1 MHDTRPNIVFI
12 LVDDLG
18 VNDLG
23 YHNRTADGTVDK
35 IFGRGIISPNIDT
48 MADTGLKLSD
58 YYVQEMCTP
67 TRAALMTYDR
77 AADNAHTKYPT
88 PLSVTLE

>member
-1 MHDTRPNIVFI
+1 MHDPRPNIVFI

-35 IFGRGIISPNIDT
+35 TFGRGIISPNIDS
-48 MADTGLKLSD
+48 MADTGLRLSD

-67 TRAALMTYDR
+67 TRAAFMT
-77 AADNAHTKYPT
+77 
-88 PLSVTLE
+88 